1 MTAGCGHMGTG
12 VVSGPHAQKDVVSG
26 PNAQNWL
33 QAAQDLFDG
42 LQNTWAHHMVSKVH
56 GLTTMVSKMQKLCIW
71 AEMYQNDGLRWISP
85 RQYCGAE
92 HPSPFAVRPNRYG
105 GQLEPTSSVS
115 GAPFCLGPSEED
127 VQPEARRRLVGGE
140 DADEQGMEALSI
152 KT

>member
-1 MTAGCGHMGTG
+1 MGTG

-71 AEMYQNDGLRWISP
+71 AEMYQNDGLRAIYPPVNDASP
-85 RQYCGAE
+85 MLVPCTETDDDPDSQ
-92 HPSPFAVRPNRYG
+92 
-105 GQLEPTSSVS
+105 
-115 GAPFCLGPSEED
+115 
-127 VQPEARRRLVGGE
+127 RL
-140 DADEQGMEALSI
+140 
-152 KT
+152 TR

>member
-71 AEMYQNDGLRWISP
+71 AEMYQNDGLRAIYPVSL
-85 RQYCGAE
+85 R
-92 HPSPFAVRPNRYG
+92 RP
-105 GQLEPTSSVS
+105 TAFS
-115 GAPFCLGPSEED
+115 
-127 VQPEARRRLVGGE
+127 LVP
-140 DADEQGMEALSI
+140 ML
-152 KT
+152 

>member
-1 MTAGCGHMGTG
+1 MGTG

-71 AEMYQNDGLRWISP
+71 AEMYQNDGLRAIYPVSFRLFMSVIIHRIVVP
-85 RQYCGAE
+85 CERMAQV
-92 HPSPFAVRPNRYG
+92 PS
-105 GQLEPTSSVS
+105 LHTW
-115 GAPFCLGPSEED
+115 
-127 VQPEARRRLVGGE
+127 
-140 DADEQGMEALSI
+140 
-152 KT
+152 